1 MRVLL
6 RSSLVILV
14 FVLFGPAQPSRLW
27 SAAARPEAGQT
38 QEQPRF
44 RAGTTL
50 VAVDAIVRD
59 GDGRFV
65 TGLTPDDFEVLE
77 DGKPQTIERLSVV
90 LNGLLQGRPS
100 TAVVSPLPPLQ
111 PAPPSPPEVRRVF
124 VLFFDE
130 AHMSPG
136 GFNRAR
142 QAAKTFIENS
152 FQEGDVG
159 GVVFRGTMAN
169 NRLTSDQRELEA
181 DLASLKPSGETR
193 SRQLEMRSWP
203 RFVSDFEVWRVAYE
217 DKQVL
222 GEVVERACLDD
233 PGQCSHGA
241 PVDAQVRQKAQR
253 LVDELRTAGVATIKT
268 LAGLVAGL
276 TKMPGRKT
284 IVLLSDGFFAEDS
297 WSNLRQLTGLA
308 SRASVRIYALD
319 TRGLNHGSASSD
331 IIDMGPHAGGG
342 MAGTASLVDAGAD
355 APNSLAVD
363 TGGLMIRNENNFV
376 KALDQIA
383 DDTNSYY
390 IIGYRPSNTRFDGK
404 FRNIS
409 VKVKRSGVS
418 VRARR
423 GYYALPEMAGQ
434 GR

>member
-1 MRVLL
+1 MRVLFRL
-6 RSSLVILV
+6 SLLV
-14 FVLFGPAQPSRLW
+14 LLVALGPTQPSRVW
-27 SAAARPEAGQT
+27 SASAARPGAGQA

-44 RAGTTL
+44 RTGTTL
-50 VAVDAIVRD
+50 VAVDTIVRD
-59 GDGRFV
+59 GHDRFV

-77 DGKPQTIERLSVV
+77 DGKPQTIESFYVV
-90 LNGLLQGRPS
+90 LDGRPQGRPS

-111 PAPPSPPEVRRVF
+111 PEPAAPPEVRRVF
-124 VLFFDE
+124 VLFFDQE
-130 AHMSPG
+130 HMAPG

-142 QAAKTFIENS
+142 TAAERFVADTF
-152 FQEGDVG
+152 QPGDVG
-159 GVVFRGTMAN
+159 GVVNRGTMVH
-169 NRLTSDQRELEA
+169 NRLTSDREELRA
-181 DLASLKPSGETR
+181 DLASLKPSAETR
-193 SRQLEMRSWP
+193 SRQLEMRDWP
-203 RFVSDFEVWRVAYE
+203 RFVSDYEVWRVVYE

-222 GEVVERACLDD
+222 DEVVQRACLDD

-241 PVDAQVRQKAQR
+241 PVDEQVRQKARR
-253 LVDELRTAGVATIKT
+253 LVDELQTAGVATIKT
-268 LAGLVAGL
+268 LAGLVNGL

-297 WSNLRQLTGLA
+297 WSNLQQLTGLA

-319 TRGLNHGSASSD
+319 TRGLNRGSASSD
-331 IIDMGPHAGGG
+331 IIDAGPHSGGG
-342 MAGTASLVDAGAD
+342 MAETASLFDVGAD

-390 IIGYRPSNTRFDGK
+390 VIGYRPTNTHFDGK
-404 FRNIS
+404 FRQIK
-409 VKVKRSGVS
+409 VRVKRSGLTI
-418 VRARR
+418 RARR
-423 GYYALPEMAGQ
+423 GYYALPELAGQ